1 MLLTVPL
8 LLFLQLQ
15 LLFININY
23 DYTAAKTQM
32 VRILWQEL
40 LLWDIMESRTMAKQQ
55 EDKSTGMQMLSHI
68 ASKDYVTLKRDAE
81 DRSSWQ
87 QSLSY
92 INLP

>member
-1 MLLTVPL
+1 
-8 LLFLQLQ
+8 
-15 LLFININY
+15 
-23 DYTAAKTQM
+23 
-32 VRILWQEL
+32 
-40 LLWDIMESRTMAKQQ
+40 MESRTMAKQQ

>member
-40 LLWDIMESRTMAKQQ
+40 LL
-55 EDKSTGMQMLSHI
+55 
-68 ASKDYVTLKRDAE
+68 
-81 DRSSWQ
+81 
-87 QSLSY
+87 
-92 INLP
+92 